1 MISLQLKAVDVYC
14 VYARPES
21 FDCSLDRVMTLSSAL
36 CRSRVL
42 RFRVTDKATG
52 TVKLE
57 TTFPAGFLENIP
69 AFIPAIAGINLEE
82 LISSAQPDQLGG
94 RALADFINDG
104 DRVQIFLQ

>member
-1 MISLQLKAVDVYC
+1 
-14 VYARPES
+14 
-21 FDCSLDRVMTLSSAL
+21 MTLLSAL

-57 TTFPAGFLENIP
+57 TTFPAGFLESIP

-82 LISSAQPDQLGG
+82 LINSAQPDQLGG